1 MVDFKNIIKE
11 HHPILYKIGRI
22 YSHDSAGFDDLY
34 QEMLIQVYQSLHSFS
49 GNARLSTWIYRVALN
64 TALTHQRNEK
74 KHAKVVTDERIEE
87 QECEEEPQKIAEQ
100 REQKIEMLYKSI
112 RKLQP
117 EDRGLIMLQLEGK
130 KYDEIAAV
138 IGISASHVGVKL
150 LRARKKLENFLREDG
165 YEHI

>member
-1 MVDFKNIIKE
+1 
-11 HHPILYKIGRI
+11 
-22 YSHDSAGFDDLY
+22 
-34 QEMLIQVYQSLHSFS
+34 
-49 GNARLSTWIYRVALN
+49 VALN

-87 QECEEEPQKIAEQ
+87 RECEEEPQKIAEQ
-100 REQKIEMLYKSI
+100 GEQKIEMLYKSI

-117 EDRGLIMLQLEGK
+117 EERGLIMLQLEGK

-138 IGISASHVGVKL
+138 IGISTSHVGVKL